1 MAKKSKKKRA
11 KQRKSQAPASLVT
24 QAAASPQAE
33 TAAVRASE
41 SFAPVADLPEENPRE
56 LRHLSG
62 TRLKAPAISVSG
74 GELAP
79 APATV
84 ITVAPMSSEDDDVE
98 VEVCVPSER
107 DVEEALAAYDEE
119 QRASRRVAVAVD
131 VHLASDSH
139 FFSGL
144 SGDISEGGL
153 FLSTYRPLPIG
164 SSVEVELSL
173 PGSNA
178 PLHARGE
185 VRWLR
190 EHSTGQPQGVGISF
204 DALADDDRERIHRF
218 CTMRPALYYDD
229 VG

>member
-11 KQRKSQAPASLVT
+11 KQKKSQAPAALVT
-24 QAAASPQAE
+24 KAEAAPE
-33 TAAVRASE
+33 PEAAV
-41 SFAPVADLPEENPRE
+41 VATGEV
-56 LRHLSG
+56 RHSSG
-62 TRLKAPAISVSG
+62 MRLKAPVVSASPVITT
-74 GELAP
+74 AP
-79 APATV
+79 APVT
-84 ITVAPMSSEDDDVE
+84 SEADDDVE
-98 VEVCVPSER
+98 VEVGVPSER

-153 FLSTYRPLPIG
+153 FLSTYRPLPVG
-164 SSVEVELSL
+164 SCVEVELSL
-173 PGSNA
+173 PGSNET
-178 PLHARGE
+178 LHARGE

-190 EHSTGQPQGVGISF
+190 EHSTGQPQGVGIAF
-204 DALADDDRERIHRF
+204 DDLADDDRERIHRF
-218 CTMRPALYYDD
+218 CTMRPPLYYDD

>member
-1 MAKKSKKKRA
+1 MAKKSKKQRA
-11 KQRKSQAPASLVT
+11 KQKKSQAPASLVT
-24 QAAASPQAE
+24 QAEASPTEAAVVATGE
-33 TAAVRASE
+33 IRHSSGMRLKTPDISAATAA
-41 SFAPVADLPEENPRE
+41 P
-56 LRHLSG
+56 
-62 TRLKAPAISVSG
+62 
-74 GELAP
+74 
-79 APATV
+79 V

-204 DALADDDRERIHRF
+204 DDLADDDRERIHRF